1 MVLLASYSAFLS
13 KLSGQDDI
21 IVGSP
26 VVGRS
31 QADVSRVIGMF
42 VNTLALRTY
51 PKGEKTFADY
61 LNEVKETALS
71 AFDAQDYP
79 LEDLIGNVQV
89 QRDTSRNPLFDAVF
103 QCKMRI

>member
-1 MVLLASYSAFLS
+1 MSRRISSSLYVVLLASYCAFLS

-26 VVGRS
+26 IAGRS

-51 PKGEKTFADY
+51 PKGEKTFA
-61 LNEVKETALS
+61 
-71 AFDAQDYP
+71 
-79 LEDLIGNVQV
+79 
-89 QRDTSRNPLFDAVF
+89 
-103 QCKMRI
+103 

>member
-26 VVGRS
+26 VAGRS

-42 VNTLALRTY
+42 VNTLARARIR
-51 PKGEKTFADY
+51 K
-61 LNEVKETALS
+61 VKRRLLTILA
-71 AFDAQDYP
+71 
-79 LEDLIGNVQV
+79 
-89 QRDTSRNPLFDAVF
+89 
-103 QCKMRI
+103 K